1 MSMPRKK
8 QPRGKAFWPILGFL
22 LALSSAA
29 LAFVFTDPVITQL
42 QKSLRGFPRD
52 PKVPIIVG
60 VVLFFLIAMFFSLI
74 VAFAV
79 PRKKSGVT
87 EIQMTK
93 DRKVMV
99 NEKMARKIKQREIN
113 RQGKAR

>member
-1 MSMPRKK
+1 MSMPRKTP
-8 QPRGKAFWPILGFL
+8 PRGRAFWPILGFL
-22 LALSSAA
+22 LALSSATF
-29 LAFVFTDPVITQL
+29 AFILTNPVIDAL
-42 QKSLRGFPRD
+42 RKSLRNFPKG
-52 PKVPIIVG
+52 PTVSIIIG
-60 VVLFFLIAMFFSLI
+60 VILFVLIGLIFSLI

-87 EIQMTK
+87 EIQMAK

>member
-1 MSMPRKK
+1 MSMPRKSP
-8 QPRGKAFWPILGFL
+8 PRGKSFWPVLGFL

-29 LAFVFTDPVITQL
+29 LAFVFTDPVVSAL
-42 QKSLRGFPRD
+42 RKSLRNFPTGAT
-52 PKVPIIVG
+52 VNIIIG
-60 VVLFFLIAMFFSLI
+60 VILFVVIGLFFSLI

-87 EIQMTK
+87 EVQMTK

>member
-1 MSMPRKK
+1 MSMPRKTP
-8 QPRGKAFWPILGFL
+8 PRGKAFWPILGFL

-29 LAFVFTDPVITQL
+29 LAFLFTDPVITAL
-42 QKSLRGFPRD
+42 RRSLRNFPSD

-60 VVLFFLIAMFFSLI
+60 VILFALFAMIFSLI

-87 EIQMTK
+87 EVQMTK

>member
-1 MSMPRKK
+1 MTTRKP
-8 QPRGKAFWPILGFL
+8 QPRGKAFWPVLGFL
-22 LALSSAA
+22 LALSSAV
-29 LAFVFTDPVITQL
+29 LAFIFTDPVIAQL

-60 VVLFFLIAMFFSLI
+60 VILFALIAMFFSLI

-87 EIQMTK
+87 EIQIAK
-93 DRKVMV
+93 NRKVMV
-99 NEKMARKIKQREIN
+99 NEKAARKIKQREIN
-113 RQGKAR
+113 RQNKAR